1 MPTVIVPIASSN
13 VVGLSSATPDHVA
26 TSRPSQ
32 RMWTWETNL
41 DDARARSRRER
52 LPLVIYVRADWSAGA
67 LEMDRQVWSDPRIL
81 FHSLA
86 VVALRVDV
94 TDGPNAELLAEEL
107 GVRGVPTT
115 IFVDADGHEQ
125 KRFDGV
131 RSIDEVLSGLRE
143 IARDN
148 SDR

>member
-1 MPTVIVPIASSN
+1 
-13 VVGLSSATPDHVA
+13 
-26 TSRPSQ
+26 
-32 RMWTWETNL
+32 MWTWETNL
-41 DDARARSRRER
+41 EDARARSRRER

-81 FHSLA
+81 FHSLT

-107 GVRGVPTT
+107 RVRGVPTT